1 MPTIWTYLKAAAV
14 VVGSS
19 AALLTG
25 GIAHADPVPAVPDPM
40 QNIPQQLI
48 ASAANAPQI
57 LQNLATALGAQPP
70 AAPTAPGITF
80 PGMTSAAGAPA
91 ASSPAAVPSIPG
103 LTPPAAPAVPA
114 TPAAPGIPGLSSIP
128 GLTAPAAPAVP
139 ATPAAPAIPGLSS
152 IPGLGAPTAPA
163 SAAAPAATSG
173 LAQGA
178 RVDMPSLP
186 GLPLN
191 VPPRLSLPGDLSAL
205 ATGALPGAPAAPAAA
220 APAPAPMT
228 APSLLAGLP

>member
-1 MPTIWTYLKAAAV
+1 MPTIWTYAKAAAV

-25 GIAHADPVPAVPDPM
+25 GIAHADPAPIPDPV

-70 AAPTAPGITF
+70 QAPPTPGITF
-80 PGMTSAAGAPA
+80 PGMTSAQAPA

-103 LTPPAAPAVPA
+103 LSPASAP
-114 TPAAPGIPGLSSIP
+114 
-128 GLTAPAAPAVP
+128 TAPTAASP
-139 ATPAAPAIPGLSS
+139 TIPGLSS
-152 IPGLGAPTAPA
+152 IPGLGQTTPAAPAAPAAPA
-163 SAAAPAATSG
+163 SAIPGLGSIPGLGGPAATAPAAPASAPQV
-173 LAQGA
+173 AN
-178 RVDMPSLP
+178 VNMPALP

-191 VPPRLSLPGDLSAL
+191 VPPKLSLPGDLTSL
-205 ATGALPGAPAAPAAA
+205 AAGAVPGAPAAPAAPA
-220 APAPAPMT
+220 APSALTP
-228 APSLLAGLP
+228 PSLLSAIP